1 MKRSLAILAGAA
13 AASLVLAVP
22 AAAAPAVFVERWT
35 QHDEFLA
42 HERWDTAEAEWCPQV
57 AFPVQV
63 KEDRSGMVRVHTRR
77 SSTLDGASTFRREG
91 TFTNLDNGRTFSFTS
106 RGMDKDA
113 GVTDLGG
120 DLVSIEGQTTAR
132 TSYRGPDGARLFR
145 NVEEVSFT
153 VEISTE
159 RTPSDEDDAKGTPSD
174 KDDAKGPPSDEDD
187 KEGTPSDDDDVKGPP
202 SEVDVKVN
210 FEFSGTDGNGQT
222 TGRNLC
228 DDLVEF
234 IG

>member
-1 MKRSLAILAGAA
+1 MKRSLVILAGAA
-13 AASLVLAVP
+13 AALLVLAAP
-22 AAAAPAVFVERWT
+22 AAAAPAVFVERWA

-57 AFPVQV
+57 EFPVQV

-113 GVTDLGG
+113 SVTDLGG
-120 DLVSIEGQTTAR
+120 DLVSIEGQTAAR
-132 TSYRGPDGARLFR
+132 TSYHGPDGGRLFR
-145 NVEEVSFT
+145 DSEQVSFT
-153 VEISTE
+153 VEISTK
-159 RTPSDEDDAKGTPSD
+159 RTPSDDDAKGTPSD
-174 KDDAKGPPSDEDD
+174 DDDAKGTPSDE
-187 KEGTPSDDDDVKGPP
+187 DDVKGPP